1 MTQVR
6 WQCHLAKCLLFGP
19 LFRQALKNRKRKAP
33 PRTWTSVKAAEMLT
47 AVTPEGSPGR
57 ENYDLGIPYSLFIAS
72 DEMTHC
78 LPNLQTS

>member
-1 MTQVR
+1 M
-6 WQCHLAKCLLFGP
+6 
-19 LFRQALKNRKRKAP
+19 FRLSKEEFQEII
-33 PRTWTSVKAAEMLT
+33 KAAEMLPT
-47 AVTPEGSPGR
+47 VTPEGSLGR